1 MSNDQMKIPS
11 KLKVGYNKRTDT
23 YTGKLAYVIYY
34 DEKGKL
40 RKETSW
46 NSWCDKKLGSDE
58 YPNEPTS
65 GFVLNK
71 KVGDYK
77 SDWNHRQAAIRVYD
91 PRGFEFE
98 IGVENLLYILQ
109 ECTSTKGKGLEG
121 EFVYAFD
128 KSDLVLLPV
137 SSQEYITSKLFS
149 DGLMKKVGKADMVEG
164 CVYITKKQEEVIYLG
179 KQGWHEA
186 NKYYDGDSI
195 RSYEYKG
202 EKHIFAYMDEPS
214 NKYDCPYFSD
224 SGFTKIS
231 SKVSD
236 VIATDYADRFD
247 KFKKSFY
254 GGGIVEIMLKS
265 MTPDFINDVK
275 AQYISHYTNYITMLD
290 GAGYVVNFREANRNY
305 WGYSTP
311 NFTDSTVFEMNIMN
325 KVVIDG
331 NKVTYEPL
339 EKGRQVTLKQI
350 KEMEFFDLCGKMLS
364 GKKIKIHI

>member
-11 KLKVGYNKRTDT
+11 KLKVGYQKRSDT

-46 NSWCDKKLGSDE
+46 AGWRDKHIAADE
-58 YPNEPTS
+58 YTNEPTS

-77 SDWNHRQAAIRVYD
+77 SDWNHRMAHIRVYD

-98 IGVENLLYILQ
+98 ISVENLLYILQ
-109 ECTSTKGKGLEG
+109 ESTSTKGKGLEG
-121 EFVYAFD
+121 DFVYAWD

-137 SSQEYITSKLFS
+137 SSQEYVNSRAFT

-186 NKYYDGDSI
+186 NRYYDGDSI

-202 EKHIFAYMDEPS
+202 EKHIFAFMKKPE
-214 NKYDCPYFSD
+214 NKYECPYFSD
-224 SGFTKIS
+224 TGFTKIS

-236 VIATDYADRFD
+236 VISTDYADRFD
-247 KFKKSFY
+247 EFKKSFY
-254 GGGIVEIMLKS
+254 GGGIVEVGLTKD
-265 MTPDFINDVK
+265 TPEFVNN
-275 AQYISHYTNYITMLD
+275 QNHYISSYSNYLTKIDDVPHLVNFKETNYSYYSYNSRTLADTTM
-290 GAGYVVNFREANRNY
+290 
-305 WGYSTP
+305 
-311 NFTDSTVFEMNIMN
+311 FTMNIVH

-331 NKVTYEPL
+331 NKITYTPSEKCVHVTF
-339 EKGRQVTLKQI
+339 KQI
-350 KEMEFFDLCGKMLS
+350 KEMDFFNLSGKMLN